1 MENFVGIIQSSI
13 NDTLGSW
20 IYLLPEISLAFIFI
34 LMIVADLFWAKR
46 IKNLVAIIAVSG
58 LFITILETLDQF
70 LLIHSSAIPLFGG
83 MIKLSVSSVWY
94 KLLIELSGL
103 LVMLF
108 SLRDFQLRNTEKGG
122 SEYFSLVLVVTIGLN
137 FMVMAQ
143 NLLMIYLSVEFV
155 SVCSYILAAY
165 LTGNKR
171 SEESGMKYALFG
183 AVASAVMLYGM
194 SLLYGFTGTL
204 DITSSAFYNGLAS
217 ISLMSASV
225 ALLLTLAGLFFKI
238 SAFPMQVWVP
248 DVYEGAP
255 TPITAFLSVAP
266 KVAGIAL
273 LITFI
278 TAVNSTNTTTGSVF
292 LASTESLLA
301 VVAIVT
307 MTIGNFSALWQT
319 NVKRLMAYSAI
330 GHSGFILMGV
340 AAYSMTGQKAILFFL
355 FVYALANIGAFLVIG
370 YFSNVF
376 HSEELEDY
384 KGMGMKYPLISVAM
398 VIFLVS
404 LTGLPPTAGFV
415 GKFFIFSA
423 AVEAYMIGGNVLL
436 LIMVIFGV
444 VNTVVSLFYYF
455 KIPLNLYLRKA
466 KTEISLEKG
475 NLLFSVI
482 IIFLALFTLFLGIF
496 PSKLMGLMNW

>member
-1 MENFVGIIQSSI
+1 MKNFVEIIQSSI

-34 LMIVADLFWAKR
+34 LMIIADLFWAKR

-58 LFITILETLDQF
+58 LFIVFLEVIDQF
-70 LLIHSSAIPLFGG
+70 ILIPPQGVVLFSA
-83 MIKLSVSSVWY
+83 MIKLSTAAIWY
-94 KLLIELSGL
+94 KVLITISGL
-103 LVMLF
+103 LVLLF

-122 SEYFSLVLVVTIGLN
+122 SEYYSLVLVVTLGLN

-143 NLLMIYLSVEFV
+143 NLLMIYLSIEFV

-204 DITSSAFYNGLAS
+204 DITNQAFYNGLAS
-217 ISLMSASV
+217 INLMSASV

-278 TAVNSTNTTTGSVF
+278 RAVNSGGSPSGSVF
-292 LASTESLLA
+292 LASTENLLA
-301 VVAIVT
+301 ALAIIT

-384 KGMGMKYPLISVAM
+384 KGMGMKYPLVSVAM

-423 AVEAYMIGGNVLL
+423 AIEAYMLGGNVLL
-436 LIMVIFGV
+436 LIMVVFGV

-466 KTEISLEKG
+466 KTEISLDKG

-482 IIFLALFTLFLGIF
+482 IIVLALFTLFLGVF
-496 PSKLMGLMNW
+496 PNKLIGLINF